1 MAKLTK
7 QEVNALA
14 AKAHREIEK
23 KLEDVKNQLLEDY
36 TPSNNYTK
44 ISTLLNDIFY
54 RNKQIKTLQ
63 KEISSIFSEAYD
75 LYKTVTGCH
84 LCPSSINSYKEI
96 DYLLNNIKLE
106 EITVKSCPSIDE
118 VKEDII
124 IASIDND
131 FDANQC
137 IKDIVANYI

>member
-23 KLEDVKNQLLEDY
+23 NLKDIKNKLLEDY
-36 TPSNNYTK
+36 TPSTNYTK
-44 ISTLLNDIFY
+44 ISTLLNDILY

-63 KEISSIFSEAYD
+63 KEVSSLFSEVYD
-75 LYKTVTGCH
+75 LYEIVTGCRIY
-84 LCPSSINSYKEI
+84 SSIDSYKDI
-96 DYLLNNIKLE
+96 DRLLNNIKLE
-106 EITVKSCPSIDE
+106 ETTVKSCPSIDE
-118 VKEDII
+118 VKENII

-131 FDANQC
+131 FDAQEC
-137 IKDIVANYI
+137 IKNIVTNYI